1 MALQFSMAWEDATDE
16 VACDTWLKMGYE
28 PFAVDGDGVVY
39 FRKQVWVEDDE
50 PRSSTK
56 PENKNF
62 AGNERDVAK

>member
-1 MALQFSMAWEDATDE
+1 MALQFSLAFEGRTDE
-16 VACDTWLKMGYE
+16 EACNKWLQQGYE
-28 PFAVDGDGVVY
+28 PFAVNGGRVY

-50 PRSSTK
+50 PKSSTK